1 VVENEVVC
9 WHSLLEIFERTGL
22 LTKDD
27 SQQIALLSAQN
38 KVTPGEFLYDSKAM
52 PPMLVRAGIL
62 AQLLLRDELVT
73 LPMAMKALQAVANT
87 GVPFENALTS
97 AGWSRQ
103 YFEHTKLCSVLLVQS
118 NSISKADRDLAMELS
133 LEQRTSFLRVIL
145 ERRMASQA
153 IIDALLNLESLVA
166 SDSLSIATAIEVLL
180 ICQQQGDKMNFS
192 TAMAEL
198 NLEELALKAKARLGE
213 LLVASN
219 LVSQMQLL
227 PAVEQAILGK
237 MRLGDAL
244 VARRLISPN
253 ELAIVLDAQSR
264 IHRGA
269 VTVDEAVQRLKQL
282 RPQPV
287 APPPQPQPAGQPGAQ
302 GQPGGQPPQPGGQP
316 PQPGGGHPPQPGSQP
331 PSPGGGYPPQ
341 PGFPQGHNGGI
352 Q

>member
-1 VVENEVVC
+1 VVDNEVVC
-9 WHSLLEIFERTGL
+9 WHSLLEILGRAGL
-22 LTKDD
+22 LSQED
-27 SQQIALLSAQN
+27 SQQVALLSAQN

-52 PPMLVRAGIL
+52 PPILLRAGII

-73 LPMAMKALQAVANT
+73 LPMALKALQAVAGT
-87 GVPFENALTS
+87 GIPFENALNN

-118 NSISKADRDLAMELS
+118 NCISKSDRDLAMELS
-133 LEQRTSFLRVIL
+133 LEQRTSFLRVVL
-145 ERRMASQA
+145 ERHMTSQA

-166 SDSLSIATAIEVLL
+166 SDSLSVSTAIEVLL
-180 ICQQQGDKMNFS
+180 ICRQQGEKLNFS
-192 TAMAEL
+192 SAMAEL
-198 NLEELALKAKARLGE
+198 NLEDLAVKAKARIGE

-244 VARRLISPN
+244 VSRRLISPN
-253 ELAIVLDAQSR
+253 ELAVVLDAQSR

-269 VTVDEAVQRLKQL
+269 VTVEEAVQRLKQL

-287 APPPQPQPAGQPGAQ
+287 VQTPQPPQSGPPPQSGDGYPHGHAN
-302 GQPGGQPPQPGGQP
+302 
-316 PQPGGGHPPQPGSQP
+316 GGGP
-331 PSPGGGYPPQ
+331 
-341 PGFPQGHNGGI
+341 
-352 Q
+352 

>member
-1 VVENEVVC
+1 MVENEVVC
-9 WHSLLEIFERTGL
+9 WHSLLEILGRAGL
-22 LTKDD
+22 LSPED

-52 PPMLVRAGIL
+52 PPMLLRAGII
-62 AQLLLRDELVT
+62 AQLLLKDELVT
-73 LPMAMKALQAVANT
+73 LPMALKALQAVAGT
-87 GVPFENALTS
+87 GIPFENALTS
-97 AGWSRQ
+97 AGWSRP
-103 YFEHTKLCSVLLVQS
+103 YFEHTKLCSILLVQS
-118 NSISKADRDLAMELS
+118 NCISKADRDLAMELS

-145 ERRMASQA
+145 ERRMTSQA

-166 SDSLSIATAIEVLL
+166 SDSLSMSTALEVLL
-180 ICQQQGDKMNFS
+180 ICRQQGEKMNFS
-192 TAMAEL
+192 SAMAEL
-198 NLEELALKAKARLGE
+198 NLEELAVKAKARIGE

-219 LVSQMQLL
+219 LVSPMQLL

-244 VARRLISPN
+244 VSRRLISAN

-287 APPPQPQPAGQPGAQ
+287 APSPQPLPQPL
-302 GQPGGQPPQPGGQP
+302 PQPGGSNP
-316 PQPGGGHPPQPGSQP
+316 PQQGGHPPQPPQP
-331 PSPGGGYPPQ
+331 GPPPGPDGGYPP
-341 PGFPQGHNGGI
+341 GYPQGRGNGGG